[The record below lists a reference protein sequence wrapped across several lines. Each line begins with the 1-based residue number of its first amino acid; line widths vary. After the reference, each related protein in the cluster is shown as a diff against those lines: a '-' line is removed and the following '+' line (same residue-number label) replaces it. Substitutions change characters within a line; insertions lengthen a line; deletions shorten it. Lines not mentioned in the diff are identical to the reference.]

1 MVDISAALVKELR
14 EETNVGM
21 MECKKALVEAGGDK
35 AKAMKILRERGIAVA
50 AKKSSRAAN
59 QGLVVSALA
68 GGGKAGALV
77 EINCETDF
85 VAKNEGFKAF
95 AAGIAERAAA
105 SRGDVAA
112 EVKDLVTAKIAEIGE
127 NIVFRRS
134 VRFELQGHG
143 RVVSYIHHG
152 ATIGVL
158 LECSCGKPET
168 ESSPVFQA
176 LLKDISMHVA
186 AAFPKYLDPASVPA
200 PVVAAERE
208 IFAKQV
214 QGKPANIIEKIVDG
228 KMRKFYEQVCL
239 VDQAFIKDQDQ
250 TVAALVKAKSAEL
263 GDEIAV
269 KRFARY
275 QVGEAI

>member
-35 AKAMKILRERGIAVA
+35 AKAVKILRERGMAIA

-59 QGLVVSALA
+59 QGLVVSALV
-68 GGGKAGALV
+68 GNKTGALI

-85 VAKNEGFKAF
+85 VAKNDGFKAF
-95 AAGIAERAAA
+95 AADIAGRAAA
-105 SRGDVAA
+105 SQGDVAA
-112 EVKDLVTAKIAEIGE
+112 EVKDLVTARIAEIGE

-134 VRFELQGHG
+134 VRFQVQGHG
-143 RVVSYIHHG
+143 LVISYIHHG
-152 ATIGVL
+152 STIGVL
-158 LECSCGKPET
+158 LECACGKPET
-168 ESSPVFQA
+168 EASPVFQA
-176 LLKDISMHVA
+176 LLKDIAMHIA
-186 AAFPKYLDPASVPA
+186 AAFPKYLDRTTVPA
-200 PVVAAERE
+200 AVIAAERE

-228 KMRKFYEQVCL
+228 KIGKFFEQACL
-239 VDQAFIKDQDQ
+239 VDQPFIKDQDQ
-250 TVAALVKAKSAEL
+250 TVAALVKAKAAEL
-263 GDEIAV
+263 GDTLTL

>member
-35 AKAMKILRERGIAVA
+35 AAAMKILRERGIAIA

-59 QGLVVSALA
+59 QGIIVSALA
-68 GGGKAGALV
+68 GGKAGALV

-85 VAKNEGFKAF
+85 VAKNDSFKAF

-105 SRGDVAA
+105 SAGDVAA
-112 EVKDLVTAKIAEIGE
+112 EVKDLFTAKIAEIGE

-134 VRFELQGHG
+134 VCFKMQTPG

-158 LECSCGKPET
+158 VECACGKPET

-176 LLKDISMHVA
+176 LLKDIAMHIA
-186 AAFPKYLDPASVPA
+186 AAFPKYLDKTAVPPTVIAS
-200 PVVAAERE
+200 ERE

-214 QGKPANIIEKIVDG
+214 AGKPANIIEKIVDG
-228 KMRKFYEQVCL
+228 KMKKFYEQVCL

-250 TVAALVKAKSAEL
+250 TISALVKAKSAEL
-263 GDEIAV
+263 GDKIAI

>member
-21 MECKKALVEAGGDK
+21 MECKKALVEAAGDK
-35 AKAMKILRERGIAVA
+35 ARAVKILRERGMAIA

-59 QGLVVSALA
+59 QGLIVSALV
-68 GGGKAGALV
+68 GNKTGAMI
-77 EINCETDF
+77 EINSETDF

-95 AAGIAERAAA
+95 AADIAGRAA
-105 SRGDVAA
+105 SSKGDVAA

-134 VRFELQGHG
+134 VRFQVQGNG
-143 RVVSYIHHG
+143 LVVSYIHHG

-158 LECSCGKPET
+158 LECACGKPET
-168 ESSPVFQA
+168 EANPIFQA
-176 LLKDISMHVA
+176 LLKDVAMHIA
-186 AAFPKYLDPASVPA
+186 AAFPKYLDRASVPA
-200 PVVAAERE
+200 AAISAERE

-228 KMRKFYEQVCL
+228 KIGKFFEQTCL
-239 VDQAFIKDQDQ
+239 VDQAFIKDQDH
-250 TVAALVKAKSAEL
+250 TISALVKAKAAEL
-263 GDEIAV
+263 GDTLTL
-269 KRFARY
+269 KGFARY